1 VGIKGVLPATR
12 DKDSE
17 GKCSCVC
24 WRARRLGGR
33 RGGQNLMP
41 QGRVIR
47 HNKWRHK
54 KPGGKYGGDMVDM
67 AGAYATKGR
76 AKRTHDYEIKERYGD
91 IGRDQQTAQCWNW
104 LAQVY
109 RKLSLYIH
117 CTCMN

>member
-1 VGIKGVLPATR
+1 MLPATR

-54 KPGGKYGGDMVDM
+54 KPGGKYGWGNGGHGGVL
-67 AGAYATKGR
+67 YN
-76 AKRTHDYEIKERYGD
+76 EREG
-91 IGRDQQTAQCWNW
+91 
-104 LAQVY
+104 
-109 RKLSLYIH
+109 
-117 CTCMN
+117 